1 MKILVI
7 GAKGMLGQDL
17 CPILKKE
24 NEVIEADINEID
36 IVKIDQVNKFI
47 KQTNSDLII
56 NLAAY
61 TDVDG
66 CEINK
71 DKAFEI
77 NSLGT
82 WNIALIASELNK
94 SLVYIS
100 TDYVFNGQKESPY
113 LEFDFP
119 NPINTYGWSK
129 LAGEEYVKT
138 LVKKFYIIR
147 TSWLFGKYGKN
158 FINTIIK
165 LSKEQNEIK
174 VVDDQNGSPT
184 FTVDLSYQIS
194 KLIKTNFFGTYH
206 ISNKESC
213 TWFEFAKKIIEISG
227 SKTKILPIASSEI
240 KRLAKR
246 PTNSVL
252 KNYCLELR
260 KMDLS
265 RSWEDAIKEYL
276 SL

>member
-24 NEVIEADINEID
+24 NEVIEADINEVD
-36 IVKIDQVNKFI
+36 ITKIDQVNKLI
-47 KQTNSDLII
+47 KEVNCDLII
-56 NLAAY
+56 NSAAY

-71 DKAFEI
+71 DRAFEV

-82 WNIALIASELNK
+82 WNIALITAELNK

-100 TDYVFNGQKESPY
+100 TDYIFNGQKKTSY

-119 NPINTYGWSK
+119 DPLNIYGWSK

-147 TSWLFGKYGKN
+147 TSWLFGKNGKN
-158 FINTIIK
+158 FINTIIR

-174 VVDDQNGSPT
+174 IVDDQRGSPT
-184 FTVDLSYQIS
+184 FTIDLSYQIN

-206 ISNKESC
+206 ISNQGNCS
-213 TWFEFAKKIIEISG
+213 WFEFAKKIIEISNL
-227 SKTKILPIASSEI
+227 KTKVLPITTEEI
-240 KRLAKR
+240 NRPAKR
-246 PTNSVL
+246 PTNSIL
-252 KNYCLELR
+252 RNYCLELR

-265 RSWEDAIKEYL
+265 RSWENAVKEYL
-276 SL
+276 S